1 MDQYQARIDEAQTL
15 LTQLQ
20 ALQAQN
26 PTDETAKNI
35 ELVQKYLKQLR
46 DSGLDWERKLRDL
59 RDQMERMVASNPDAA
74 GFVFR
79 INSSF

>member
-15 LTQLQ
+15 LTYLQ